1 LATAEHGMS
10 LGELARV
17 LDAPKSSLLMLLRT
31 LVELAY
37 VERDSNERYVINP
50 SLRSH
55 ELGWIGGPHSVL
67 ARTAHPFLRQLT
79 ESVRETS
86 FVAVITAD
94 QHLRLLSKV
103 VSPREI
109 RYDIDLSIRHVP
121 HKVASGRAQ
130 LAYWSA
136 ERLEGYLDAWKIKDV
151 PVQDRVDEPLLMHQL
166 EQVRAGGIA
175 LLIDE
180 WVAGATGVSAPVF
193 DADGM
198 AIGAVTVGSVTARFL
213 ADRDEMIEAVK
224 LAGERITKKLPDGLR
239 RVRASQPS
247 GARGKPPRKNQGN
260 RHAVS

>member
-1 LATAEHGMS
+1 MS
-10 LGELARV
+10 LGDLARV

-37 VERDSNERYVINP
+37 VERDANERYVINP
-50 SLRSH
+50 SLRAH

-67 ARTAHPFLRQLT
+67 ARTAHPFLRRLT
-79 ESVRETS
+79 ESVRETC
-86 FVAVITAD
+86 FVAVISGD
-94 QHLRLLSKV
+94 HHLRLLSKV

-109 RYDIDLSIRHVP
+109 RYDTDLSVRHVP

-130 LAYWSA
+130 LAYWSKSRLADYIDAWTHSDVA
-136 ERLEGYLDAWKIKDV
+136 ERDRPNIPLMKD
-151 PVQDRVDEPLLMHQL
+151 QL
-166 EQVRAGGIA
+166 EAARTEGVA

-193 DADGM
+193 DADGS

-213 ADRDEMIEAVK
+213 ADRDEIIAAVK
-224 LAGERITKKLPDGLR
+224 TAGACITQSLPDGLR
-239 RVRASQPS
+239 RAKILQPS
-247 GARGKPPRKNQGN
+247 GARGKPARINQGD